1 MTKFKIN
8 DPIIWIIL
16 PKNPPIDKPLYLSGT
31 IIDIN
36 KTKLNSPFQD
46 SSKPYLIQGINS
58 PYSYW
63 VNEADIKLD
72 IEGMRDRKINEIL
85 NE

>member
-16 PKNPPIDKPLYLSGT
+16 PKNPPDKPLYLSGT
-31 IIDIN
+31 IMDIN
-36 KTKLNSPFQD
+36 ITKLNSPFQD
-46 SSKPYLIQGINS
+46 KPYLIQGINS

-85 NE
+85 SE